1 MQHMLHDGEQLL
13 RATPDRPVVVIG
25 AGPVGLAAA
34 AHLVERNVPFVVL
47 ERGDAVG
54 ASVLAW
60 GHVQLF
66 SPWQYCVDA
75 AAERLLQASGWQS
88 PPADTFP
95 TGAELVHDY
104 LQPLAAL
111 PVMADHI
118 QLGSEVV
125 QVTRHG
131 LSKSDSHGRKE
142 RPFAVQVR
150 SADGRETVI
159 QAAAIIDASGTY
171 TNPNPLGASGVPAR
185 GESAATAVC
194 VYGIP
199 EVTGADRLRYAD
211 KRVAVVGSGHS
222 AFQVILEL
230 LALKQSHPTTQ
241 ITWVI
246 RRSIDALETIYG
258 GGANDAL
265 PERGALG
272 QRIRAAV
279 VTGQLALVCD
289 WRTDEIAQTETGVV
303 LRAGERTLAP
313 VDEVIVTT
321 GFRPDVRMLS
331 ELRVG
336 LDEIVE
342 APRALAPHIDP
353 NLHSCGTVPPHGVR
367 ELSHPEPGLFV
378 VGMKSYGRAPTFL
391 LLTGYEQV
399 RSVVAALA
407 GDWQA
412 ALDVQLVLPETG
424 VCSGPDAGACCA
436 PVSQSVTMSDVCC
449 APAPRTVTVHDI
461 AILLDA
467 PAPRCC

>member
-1 MQHMLHDGEQLL
+1 MQHVMNDVDQLMT
-13 RATPDRPVVVIG
+13 ATRDCPVVVIG

-47 ERGDAVG
+47 ECGAAVG
-54 ASVLAW
+54 ANVLAW

-88 PPADTFP
+88 PPADRFP
-95 TGAELVHDY
+95 TGAELVHAY
-104 LQPLAAL
+104 LQPLAML
-111 PVMADHI
+111 PPIAGAIH
-118 QLGSEVV
+118 LATEVV
-125 QVTRHG
+125 RVTRHG
-131 LSKSDSHGRKE
+131 LNKGDSRNRE
-142 RPFAVQVR
+142 RQPFAVHVR
-150 SADGRETVI
+150 AADGRTTVI

-171 TNPNPLGASGVPAR
+171 TNPNPLGAAGVPAP
-185 GESAATAVC
+185 GEPEAAPQC

-199 EVTGADRLRYAD
+199 DVAGVDRMRYVG

-222 AFQVILEL
+222 AFQALLEL
-230 LALKQSHPTTQ
+230 LALKQAHPTTQ

-246 RRSIDALETIYG
+246 RRSADALETIYG
-258 GGANDAL
+258 GGAGDAL

-272 QRIRAAV
+272 QRMRAAV
-279 VTGQLALVCD
+279 DAGQLALVCD
-289 WRTDEIAQTETGVV
+289 WRTDAVVQTQAGVV
-303 LRAGERTLAP
+303 LCDGMRQLAP

-321 GFRPDVRMLS
+321 GFRPDVHMLG

-342 APRALAPHIDP
+342 APHALAPHIDP
-353 NLHSCGTVPPHGVR
+353 NLHSCGTVPPHGIR
-367 ELSHPEPGLFV
+367 ELRHPEPGLFV

-399 RSVVAALA
+399 RSVVAGLA

-424 VCSGPDAGACCA
+424 VCSGPDAGACCV
-436 PVSQSVTMSDVCC
+436 PVAQSVAMIDSCC

-461 AILLDA
+461 AVLLDA
-467 PAPRCC
+467 PASRCC